1 MTRVPDTGSARP
13 VVVLLRASDPSDPY
27 EAVLEAAGFDVRS
40 RPVLAF
46 SPVAPERL
54 AAALA
59 RPEAYAGLV
68 VTSPRAVAAIRGCYP
83 DPGRLPA
90 GWREKPVYAVG
101 PRTAAAVRALGWTP
115 VGEEAGSGAAL
126 ASIIITA
133 AEHGAEGAA
142 RPYLFLCGDRRRDDV
157 PHRLTAAGLAVEEC
171 VVYRTHVRA
180 GVKLPPASPGGWL
193 VFFSPSGV
201 ETVHPGEV
209 RASGWRVAA
218 IGPTTARALA
228 EAGIPAS
235 AVAAEPTPEALRDA
249 LQAA

>member
-1 MTRVPDTGSARP
+1 
-13 VVVLLRASDPSDPY
+13 L
-27 EAVLEAAGFDVRS
+27 
-40 RPVLAF
+40 
-46 SPVAPERL
+46 L

-59 RPEAYAGLV
+59 RPEAYAGLI
-68 VTSPRAVAAIRGCYP
+68 VTSPRAVAAIERQRARHGP
-83 DPGRLPA
+83 LPEA
-90 GWREKPVYAVG
+90 WREKPVYAVG

-115 VGEEAGSGAAL
+115 VGEEAGSGAVL
-126 ASIIITA
+126 ARIIITA
-133 AEHGAEGAA
+133 AEHDAEGAA

-157 PHRLTAAGLAVEEC
+157 PHRLTEAGLAVEEC

-201 ETVHPGEV
+201 EAVHPGEV

-218 IGPTTARALA
+218 IGPTTASALA
-228 EAGIPAS
+228 EAGIRAS
-235 AVAAEPTPEALRDA
+235 AVAAEPTPEALLAA